1 MDQDV
6 STEADKIRQGFDLLH
21 LRKFSELLETRD
33 DLRHQAKIATMGGGS
48 LLGYVGRYE
57 DGSQITG
64 KDIHTFYKMV
74 CDELDRRV
82 PVPYDSEDE

>member
-1 MDQDV
+1 MK
-6 STEADKIRQGFDLLH
+6 TKADEIRQGFDLLH
-21 LRKFSELLETRD
+21 YRKFSELLEARD
-33 DLRHQAKIATMGGGS
+33 DLRHRAKIATMGGGN
-48 LLGYVGRYE
+48 LLKYVEKYE

-64 KDIHTFYKMV
+64 KDVLSFYNAV